1 MNFKCRSV
9 GMECDFEVRG
19 VSSVEEVMEIAK
31 AHAKHAHN
39 LTEIPPEL
47 AEKVKK
53 AIE

>member
-9 GMECDFEVRG
+9 GMDCDFEVKG
-19 VSSVEEVMEIAK
+19 VSSEEEVMEIAK

-39 LTEIPPEL
+39 LSEIPPEL
-47 AEKVKK
+47 AEKVKA

>member
-1 MNFKCRSV
+1 MNFKCKSV
-9 GMECDFEVRG
+9 GMDCNFEVKG

-39 LTEIPPEL
+39 LSEIPEEL
-47 AEKVKK
+47 AEKVKA

>member
-1 MNFKCRSV
+1 MDFKCRNV
-9 GMECDFEVRG
+9 GIDCDFEVKG

-39 LTEIPPEL
+39 LSEIPPEL
-47 AEKVKK
+47 AEKVKR